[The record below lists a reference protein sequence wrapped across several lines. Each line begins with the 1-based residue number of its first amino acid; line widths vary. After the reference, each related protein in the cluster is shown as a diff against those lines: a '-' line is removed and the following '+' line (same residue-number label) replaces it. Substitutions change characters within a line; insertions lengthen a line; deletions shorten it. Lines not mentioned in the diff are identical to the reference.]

1 MPIVHKGSLAT
12 NLDIDCQI
20 NGKAFPYVTAVSY
33 MHILNGGRRVSVEF
47 SGHHISEVS
56 PLGGKLTLK
65 IGRGITTHNL
75 DFEGVIYQASPKVN
89 RGSFMAMDY
98 ISQLARSELV
108 DYKEQD
114 IIGKDLYYLAADA
127 ANYKDVNTDELTEGS
142 GIIATK
148 DMDLAGLMSRK
159 DFIDKCFK
167 HMVEI
172 VNDDYHE
179 SPSAVVWRYAIRR
192 NNRLD
197 FYKEDSNNTS
207 IGFKMKVSEKDN
219 NLLGKGIV
227 ANIDSSK
234 LVNSATYQSSIDPTI
249 HATVTDEDSVER
261 NGIAGK
267 LYQFKT
273 SRYDRL
279 EELAY
284 QTVLL
289 HKEPTLIYQM
299 RLSNAEH
306 LTLGDYVKVSVP
318 YLKDV
323 ILPVVE
329 VRHVIRESIDSY
341 ITLGTPEISMSE
353 LIKSIA

>member
-1 MPIVHKGSLAT
+1 MSIVHKGSLAT
-12 NLDIDCQI
+12 NLDINCQI
-20 NGKAFPYVTAVSY
+20 DGEAFPYVVALSY
-33 MHILNGGRRVSVEF
+33 THVVNGGRRVAVEF
-47 SGHHISEVS
+47 AGHHISEVS
-56 PLGGKLTLK
+56 PLGSRLTLK
-65 IGRGITTHNL
+65 IGKGVATHNL
-75 DFEGVIYQASPKVN
+75 DFEGTIYQTKPQIN
-89 RGSFMAMDY
+89 GGSFMAMDY
-98 ISQLARSELV
+98 IGQLARSELV

-142 GIIATK
+142 GIFATK

-159 DFIDKCFK
+159 DFIDNCFRY
-167 HMVEI
+167 MVEVI
-172 VNDDYHE
+172 NDDYHD
-179 SPSAVVWRYAIRR
+179 SPSTIIWRYAIRR
-192 NNRLD
+192 NNILD

-207 IGFKMKVSEKDN
+207 IGFKMQVSEGDS
-219 NLLGKGIV
+219 NLLGKGIL
-227 ANIDSSK
+227 ATIDTSK
-234 LVNSATYQSSIDPTI
+234 LVNSATYQSSIDSTI

-261 NGIAGK
+261 NGVAGR
-267 LYQFKT
+267 LYQFRT
-273 SRYDRL
+273 DRRDRL

-289 HKEPTLIYQM
+289 HKEPTHIYKMQ
-299 RLSNAEH
+299 LSNAEH

-341 ITLGTPEISMSE
+341 ITLGTPEVSISE
-353 LIKSIA
+353 LIKSIT

>member
-1 MPIVHKGSLAT
+1 MSIVHKGSLAT

-20 NGKAFPYVTAVSY
+20 NDEAFPYVVALSY
-33 MHILNGGRRVSVEF
+33 THMLNGSRRVAIEF
-47 SGHHISEVS
+47 IGHHISEVS
-56 PLGGKLTLK
+56 PLGSKLTLK
-65 IGRGITTHNL
+65 VGHGKASHNL
-75 DFEGVIYQASPKVN
+75 DFEGTIYQTRPKIN
-89 RGSFMAMDY
+89 GGTFMATDY
-98 ISQLARSELV
+98 VSQLARSELV

-159 DFIDKCFK
+159 DFIDNCFRY
-167 HMVEI
+167 MVE
-172 VNDDYHE
+172 VVSDDYHE
-179 SPSAVVWRYAIRR
+179 GASAVVWRYAIRR
-192 NNRLD
+192 NNMLE
-197 FYKEDSNNTS
+197 FFKEDSNNTS
-207 IGFKMKVSEKDN
+207 IGFKMKVSEKNN
-219 NLLGKGIV
+219 NLLGRGIV

-249 HATVTDEDSVER
+249 QATVTDEDSVER

-299 RLSNAEH
+299 QLSNAEH

-323 ILPVVE
+323 ILPVVD

-341 ITLGTPEISMSE
+341 ITLGTPEVSISE
-353 LIKSIA
+353 LIKSIT

>member
-12 NLDIDCQI
+12 NLDIDCRI
-20 NGKAFPYVTAVSY
+20 DGKSFPYMTAVSY
-33 MHILNGGRRVSVEF
+33 THVLNGGRRVAVEF
-47 SGHHISEVS
+47 SGHHSVESI

-65 IGRGITTHNL
+65 VGRGTATHNL
-75 DFEGVIYQASPKVN
+75 DFEGYIYQLSPKVN
-89 RGSFMAMDY
+89 GGSFKVIDLVG
-98 ISQLARSELV
+98 QLARSELV

-142 GIIATK
+142 GIFATK

-159 DFIDKCFK
+159 DFIDNCFRY
-167 HMVEI
+167 MVEVI
-172 VNDDYHE
+172 NDDYHD
-179 SPSAVVWRYAIRR
+179 SPSTIIWRYAIRR
-192 NNRLD
+192 NNILD

-207 IGFKMKVSEKDN
+207 IGFKMQVSEGDS
-219 NLLGKGIV
+219 NLLGKGIL
-227 ANIDSSK
+227 ATIDTSK
-234 LVNSATYQSSIDPTI
+234 LVNSATYQSSLDPTI
-249 HATVTDEDSVER
+249 QATVTDEDSVER
-261 NGIAGK
+261 NGLVGK

-284 QTVLL
+284 QTILL

-299 RLSNAEH
+299 QLSNAEH

-341 ITLGTPEISMSE
+341 ITLGTPEVSISE
-353 LIKSIA
+353 LIKSIT